1 VTEQTNIPL
10 GTTGYW
16 DGDSWVRIKT
26 PADIAADHRWGAG
39 DYNRYDSSISWPL
52 GRPQSRTWD
61 MSRFDCLV
69 FALLGPKIAARWMK
83 WRH

>member
-26 PADIAADHRWGAG
+26 PADIAADHRWGAAS
-39 DYNRYDSSISWPL
+39 YDSSPL
-52 GRPQSRTWD
+52 LGLHSENRLRSWD

-69 FALLGPKIAARWMK
+69 FALLGPRLAARWMK